1 MEGQTN
7 ALLLSAAERSLLAE
21 LLESAYRDLKAEIG
35 RTEGYAF
42 KAELQA
48 RRDTLAELL
57 QKVTGQPL
65 QG

>member
-1 MEGQTN
+1 MDGQTN
-7 ALLLSAAERSLLAE
+7 TLQLSTTERSLLAE
-21 LLESAYRDLKAEIG
+21 LLESAYRDMKAEIG
-35 RTEGYAF
+35 RTEDSGF
-42 KAELQA
+42 KSELQA

>member
-7 ALLLSAAERSLLAE
+7 TLQLSATERSLLTE
-21 LLESAYRDLKAEIG
+21 LLESAYRDMKAEIG
-35 RTEGYAF
+35 RTEDSAF

-48 RRDTLAELL
+48 RRDTLAGLL